1 MQSRQNMNE
10 IIDKY
15 ETTIKSCLMMRMKTQ
30 TMLLSA
36 TRAIDPRLQASLSQA
51 KSKENF
57 EEVAKSLKEVKI
69 NYGVENSTSP
79 SETI

>member
-1 MQSRQNMNE
+1 MNE

-30 TMLLSA
+30 RMLLSA
-36 TRAIDPRLQASLSQA
+36 TRAIDPRLQASLSQV

-57 EEVAKSLKEVKI
+57 EEAAKYLNEVKMD
-69 NYGVENSTSP
+69 YDVKNSTSP
-79 SETI
+79 SGETI

>member
-1 MQSRQNMNE
+1 MNE

-30 TMLLSA
+30 RMLLSA
-36 TRAIDPRLQASLSQA
+36 TRAIDPQLQASLSQV

-57 EEVAKSLKEVKI
+57 EEVAKSLKEVNI
-69 NYGVENSTSP
+69 NYGVEYSTSP

>member
-1 MQSRQNMNE
+1 MNE

-30 TMLLSA
+30 RMLLSA

>member
-1 MQSRQNMNE
+1 
-10 IIDKY
+10 
-15 ETTIKSCLMMRMKTQ
+15 MMRMKTQ
-30 TMLLSA
+30 RMLLSA
-36 TRAIDPRLQASLSQA
+36 TRAIDPRLQATLSQV

-69 NYGVENSTSP
+69 NYGVEYSTSP